1 MTILELREKRNK
13 AWEAAKA
20 FLESHRTEKG
30 TLTAEDDA
38 TYTQME
44 QEINDLGKEIARLE
58 RQEALEAELNRP
70 VNQPL
75 TSKPGSGRGE
85 EPKTGRASDE
95 YRKAMLDAFRS
106 NFKRVSNILQEGVDA
121 DGGYLVPEEY
131 DHRLIDTLS
140 EENIMRRL
148 ATIITTSGEH
158 KINIAATKPAASWIE
173 EGGALTFGDATF
185 SQILLDAH
193 KLHVA
198 IKVTEELLYDNAF
211 NLEGYILD
219 QFGKALANAE
229 EDAFLNGDGTGKPLG
244 LFAATGGGTEA
255 GTLSAAIK
263 SDDMLD
269 LVYALKRPYRK
280 SASFILNDKTL
291 SSLRK
296 LKDNNGAYIWQPS
309 YQAGEPDRILGYAV
323 HTSAYAPED
332 AIAFGDYKYYNIG
345 DRGTRSFSELR
356 ELFAG
361 NGMIG
366 YVAKE
371 RVDGKLILPEA
382 VQILKLKASTPSGA
396 GTE

>member
-75 TSKPGSGRGE
+75 TTKPGSGRGE

-148 ATIITTSGEH
+148 ATTITTSGEH

-244 LFAATGGGTEA
+244 LFAATGGGTVA
-255 GTLSAAIK
+255 GTLTAAIK

-280 SASFILNDKTL
+280 TASFIMNDKTL

-309 YQAGEPDRILGYAV
+309 YQAGEPDRVLGYEV

-382 VQILKLKASTPSGA
+382 VQILKLKTSTPSSG